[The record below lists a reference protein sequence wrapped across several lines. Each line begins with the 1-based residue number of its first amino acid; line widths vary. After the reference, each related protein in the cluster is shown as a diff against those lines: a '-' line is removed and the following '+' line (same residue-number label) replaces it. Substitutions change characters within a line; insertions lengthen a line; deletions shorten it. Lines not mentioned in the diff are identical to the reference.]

1 MQCSDRMHLKFRKR
15 QSWALLSRK
24 SFKLTDCWSKGWHS
38 LQNDIDF
45 QTWYRFWK
53 MMRLRKTQ
61 GNVKY
66 IGLFF
71 HQYFKHMR
79 GKTDQFYI
87 TLEKVYTWVGR
98 RINKHHHNFCVF
110 VIAQSHQTFVW
121 ACFLKCEN
129 NTIELPI
136 SSVSL
141 TIEN

>member
-1 MQCSDRMHLKFRKR
+1 MSNFRILGNVNLFSSSCLCPVGCLSFAHWKKKYYVIFENSTIRHISNSFSYEKPGTLK
-15 QSWALLSRK
+15 
-24 SFKLTDCWSKGWHS
+24 
-38 LQNDIDF
+38 
-45 QTWYRFWK
+45 
-53 MMRLRKTQ
+53 KTQ
-61 GNVKY
+61 
-66 IGLFF
+66 GLFF
-71 HQYFKHMR
+71 HKYFKHMR
-79 GKTDQFYI
+79 GKTDLFYI
-87 TLEKVYTWVGR
+87 TLEKVHTWVGR